1 MYFSAHCLFP
11 LIIHI
16 RFPGKPL
23 TIITGRGKHST
34 NGIGVLSPAVKSAL
48 IEDGWDV
55 GMFDGGL
62 IVKGKKGL
70 YVR

>member
-1 MYFSAHCLFP
+1 M
-11 LIIHI
+11 
-16 RFPGKPL
+16 
-23 TIITGRGKHST
+23 IITDRGKHST
-34 NGIGVLSPAVKSAL
+34 NRIGVLGPAVKAAL

-70 YVR
+70 YAR